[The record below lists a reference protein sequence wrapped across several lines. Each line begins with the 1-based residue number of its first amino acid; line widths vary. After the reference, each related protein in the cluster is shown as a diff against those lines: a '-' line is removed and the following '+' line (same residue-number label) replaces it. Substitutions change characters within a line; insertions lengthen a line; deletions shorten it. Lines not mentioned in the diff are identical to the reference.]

1 MDVSVR
7 LFRVCVGPA
16 ATLALASSVLVVPPA
31 ASAQIAPI
39 VARYS
44 SALASVYGRLS
55 LASRDEMAQRL
66 LLLSSYYQIDPR
78 LLLAVV
84 TVESNWRAG
93 ALSPVG
99 AVGYGQLMPATAAS
113 LQVQSLEPYE
123 NLDGTAR
130 YLRRL
135 MMRYASFDPA
145 TRVQLAVA
153 SYNAGPDAVRRY
165 GGVPPYAQTRA
176 YVRRVLAQWHR
187 FSAMLDVP
195 PSAVV
200 TALVTRPSDLHPAT
214 ARAQAEEPLA
224 KAASKVI
231 RPRHLAASTRSMLRL
246 AAASESRATALLA
259 VEPPPV
265 VRYETSR
272 SLFARLLGLRHRV
285 VESAPSP

>member
-7 LFRVCVGPA
+7 LFRVGVGSA
-16 ATLALASSVLVVPPA
+16 ATLVLGASLLAVPPA
-31 ASAQIAPI
+31 ASAQLAPV

-44 SALASVYGRLS
+44 SVLASVNGGLS
-55 LASRDEMAQRL
+55 PASRAEMAQRL

-84 TVESNWRAG
+84 SVESNWRAS

-135 MMRYASFDPA
+135 MMRYASFDPT

-187 FSAMLDVP
+187 FSTMLDVP
-195 PSAVV
+195 SPAVV
-200 TALVTRPSDLHPAT
+200 TALVTQPSG
-214 ARAQAEEPLA
+214 ARSAVARRADDPLA
-224 KAASKVI
+224 QAASKVL
-231 RPRHLAASTRSMLRL
+231 RPRHLAASARSMMRL
-246 AAASESRATALLA
+246 AAASQLRAATLLA

-265 VRYETSR
+265 VRYETSH
-272 SLFARLLGLRHRV
+272 SFLARLLGLRHRV

>member
-7 LFRVCVGPA
+7 LFRVCVGTA
-16 ATLALASSVLVVPPA
+16 GTLALASSLLAVPPA
-31 ASAQIAPI
+31 ASAQIAPV

-44 SALASVYGRLS
+44 SALASVNGRLS
-55 LASRDEMAQRL
+55 PASRDEMAQRL

-135 MMRYASFDPA
+135 MMRYASFDPT

-200 TALVTRPSDLHPAT
+200 TALVTQPSSGHAAG
-214 ARAQAEEPLA
+214 ARAQAEPFA
-224 KAASKVI
+224 QVTSKVI
-231 RPRHLAASTRSMLRL
+231 RPRHLTASARSMMRL
-246 AAASESRATALLA
+246 AAASQLRATALLA
-259 VEPPPV
+259 EEPPPV
-265 VRYETSR
+265 VRYETSH
-272 SLFARLLGLRHRV
+272 SFLARMLGLRHRV